1 MSIPHFDLPQLIQA
15 VGYLGVG
22 AIVFAESGLLIGFM
36 LPGDSLL
43 FTAGLLASKGVFSY
57 PLLAVI
63 VFVAA
68 VAGDAVG
75 YSFGRR
81 VGRRIFT
88 RKGSLF
94 FDPEHLRRAEE
105 FYERHGGKAVILARF
120 MPFVRTFAPIVAGVG
135 RMSYPRFAFFNV
147 TGALLWAV
155 GLSGLGYVLGE
166 TVPGIDRFIFPIIA
180 LILIAS
186 ASPIAWR
193 ILSDPVERARVMQTL
208 RHLWK
213 VATKRFR

>member
-1 MSIPHFDLPQLIQA
+1 MSFLHFDLVQLIQA

-22 AIVFAESGLLIGFM
+22 GIVFAESGLLIGFL

-43 FTAGLLASKGVFSY
+43 VTAGLLASHGFFSY
-57 PLLAVI
+57 PILAVV

-75 YSFGRR
+75 YTFGRR
-81 VGRRIFT
+81 VGPRIFK
-88 RKGSLF
+88 RQGSLF
-94 FDPEHLRRAEE
+94 FDPEHLQRAEA

-135 RMSYPRFAFFNV
+135 KMSYPRFAFFNV
-147 TGALLWAV
+147 IGALLWAV

-166 TVPGIDRFIFPIIA
+166 TVPGIDRYILPIIV
-180 LILIAS
+180 LILVAS
-186 ASPIAWR
+186 ASPLLWR
-193 ILSDPVERARVMQTL
+193 VLSDPVERARFAGLIRQTL
-208 RHLWK
+208 
-213 VATKRFR
+213 KRGR